1 MKRITSIMVVVVA
14 MFVWLA
20 TPVLAEEKETEVSDT
35 MKRIEETG
43 KLRVGLREGA
53 VPFSYMDP
61 KAGKQVGFSVDMAYL
76 IAEYLGKHFEKE
88 ITVKPY
94 TVSPKTRIPMTST
107 GTVDIVCGSP
117 TWTAARDKVVDFSI
131 PFFFSDTTFLV
142 SKDME
147 VDSLQDLNDKVIG
160 AARGT
165 TNIRAIRNLVDE
177 GEFEP
182 ADIHVTNDHPAGML
196 ALRTGK
202 IDAYSTDRSLL
213 EGIRLKSKNPDN
225 WKTVGLS
232 IAYEPYA
239 FIVRQDDSQF
249 RDFVNNTIVWSIKTE
264 KFFELYD
271 KWMGPDGELP
281 MTMSEDYKTYLEM
294 SVYPIEEGWWEE

>member
-20 TPVLAEEKETEVSDT
+20 TPVLAEEKESEVSDT

-61 KAGKQVGFSVDMAYL
+61 KAEEQVGFSVDMAYL

-225 WKTVGLS
+225 WKTVG
-232 IAYEPYA
+232 
-239 FIVRQDDSQF
+239 
-249 RDFVNNTIVWSIKTE
+249 
-264 KFFELYD
+264 
-271 KWMGPDGELP
+271 
-281 MTMSEDYKTYLEM
+281 
-294 SVYPIEEGWWEE
+294 

>member
-1 MKRITSIMVVVVA
+1 MKRIISSIV
-14 MFVWLA
+14 L
-20 TPVLAEEKETEVSDT
+20 VLALFAWFASPALAEDAESQVSDT
-35 MKRIEETG
+35 MKRIEKTG

-61 KAGKQVGFSVDMAYL
+61 KAGKQVGFSVDMAHV
-76 IAEYLGKHFEKE
+76 IAEYLSKHFDKE
-88 ITVKPY
+88 ITVQPF

-107 GTVDIVCGSP
+107 GTIDIVCGSP

-142 SKDME
+142 AKDME
-147 VDSLQDLNDKVIG
+147 VNSLKDLNGKVIG

-165 TNIRAIRNLVDE
+165 TNIRAIRNLVDD
-177 GEFEP
+177 GELDP

-213 EGIRLKSKNPDN
+213 EGIRMKSKNPDN

-239 FIVRQDDSQF
+239 FIVRQNDSQF
-249 RDFVNNTIVWSIKTE
+249 RDFVNNTIVWSVKTG
-264 KFFELYD
+264 KFYELYD

-281 MTMSEDYKTYLEM
+281 MTMSEDYQTYMKM
-294 SVYPIEEGWWEE
+294 SVYPIQEGWWEQ